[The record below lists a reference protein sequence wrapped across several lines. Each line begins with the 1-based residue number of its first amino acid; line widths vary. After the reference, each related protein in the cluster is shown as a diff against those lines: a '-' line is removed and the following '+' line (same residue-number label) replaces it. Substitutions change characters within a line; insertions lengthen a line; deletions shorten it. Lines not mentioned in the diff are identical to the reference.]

1 MRKAGLW
8 VSLSGVG
15 LSFIGTLLLLL
26 HVTSKYHAAIQ
37 DMGSIAVGYLGLS
50 LLGIAVSIS
59 GCALVLSRSV
69 E

>member
-1 MRKAGLW
+1 MRKAGLF
-8 VSLSGVG
+8 VTLSGG
-15 LSFIGTLLLLL
+15 ALSTLGTLFLLL

-37 DMGSIAVGYLGLS
+37 DIDSIAVGYLGII

-59 GCALVLSRSV
+59 GIALILSKAH